1 MIKIQN
7 SKHFSPHPD
16 PLPQGRGNFSF
27 DKLRTGYCSLLP
39 LPPGERSEV
48 RGIFLSTGS
57 RQGFEHLILEFWIC
71 LEFRIWDLE
80 FFSIEQII
88 RIVTHNL
95 R

>member
-1 MIKIQN
+1 
-7 SKHFSPHPD
+7 
-16 PLPQGRGNFSF
+16 
-27 DKLRTGYCSLLP
+27 
-39 LPPGERSEV
+39 
-48 RGIFLSTGS
+48 
-57 RQGFEHLILEFWIC
+57 LEFWIC